1 MRGSSL
7 VRSVFLANC
16 DYSPSAE
23 HRGWA
28 IVLAPVASSLAAAQA
43 LRPSYCAVNPLPKGR
58 NQSAVNP
65 DLEHIQSRVHA
76 ELGAAVDEATYR
88 LWFEPLRVESVS
100 DGTVVFG
107 APASTRS
114 WVQQRYGTVLARCA
128 RAVLGADLAV
138 TVAVA
143 GRAPSGEPKSSQAYQ
158 QAATASAQ
166 RPNPTADQ
174 RDDSSLIELRPN
186 PRLTFDRFVIGEAN
200 RLAHGAALTL
210 AEAPGQSFNPLFICG
225 PPGVGKTHLLH
236 SIAGFLTAHSCG
248 TVVRLTASEQFTN
261 EFLAALRAD
270 RMDSFKAHFR
280 RADVLLVDDIQF
292 LQRKTRTE
300 EEFFHTF
307 NRLFELGSQIV
318 VTSDRPPR
326 DLQDLEDR
334 LRERFEAGLVADIHP
349 PDLATRIAILQKKVG
364 DQGVSAVDRGVVEM
378 IARHVSSS
386 VRALEGAL
394 VRIVAYASLTQ
405 REVTETLASEV
416 LAGLYPSHPVQQVR
430 PTVAAIQAAT
440 CEHFEISPQ
449 EMLSASRAQHLVWP
463 RQLAMFLA
471 RELTVE
477 SLPSIGRSFGGRDHT
492 TVLYACRRAGAR
504 LADDPQAQRTTRTLR
519 SILSPQSTG
528 STQDKCPDSAS
539 STTR

>member
-1 MRGSSL
+1 
-7 VRSVFLANC
+7 
-16 DYSPSAE
+16 
-23 HRGWA
+23 
-28 IVLAPVASSLAAAQA
+28 
-43 LRPSYCAVNPLPKGR
+43 VNPEFK
-58 NQSAVNP
+58 
-65 DLEHIQSRVHA
+65 HIQSRIHA
-76 ELGAAVDEATYR
+76 ELGASVDESTYR

-100 DGTVVFG
+100 DGTLVLG
-107 APASTRS
+107 APESTCS
-114 WVQQRYGTVLARCA
+114 WVRQRYGTVLARCA

-138 TVAVA
+138 KVAVA
-143 GRAPSGEPKSSQAYQ
+143 GQTGRTQNGVVDSSQTYQ
-158 QAATASAQ
+158 QAATWQLRSAGAGQ
-166 RPNPTADQ
+166 PAGST
-174 RDDSSLIELRPN
+174 STELRPN
-186 PRLTFDRFVIGEAN
+186 PHLSFDRFVIGEAN

-236 SIAGFLTAHSCG
+236 SIAGFLTAYSSA

-261 EFLAALRAD
+261 EFLAALRTD
-270 RMDSFKAHFR
+270 RIDNFKAHFR

-334 LRERFEAGLVADIHP
+334 LRERFEAGLVADIRP

-364 DQGVSAVDRGVVEM
+364 DQGVRAVDRGVVEL

-405 REVTETLASEV
+405 RDVTETLASEV
-416 LAGLYPSHPVQQVR
+416 LAGLYPNQPLEQVR
-430 PTVAAIQAAT
+430 PTVAAIQSAT
-440 CEHFEISPQ
+440 CRHFEIAPQ
-449 EMLSASRAQHLVWP
+449 DMLSPSRAQHLVWP

-504 LADDPQAQRTTRTLR
+504 LADDPQAQRTTQTLR
-519 SILSPQSTG
+519 SILTSQPTG
-528 STQDKCPDSAS
+528 FPPANS
-539 STTR
+539 